1 LGGWFYKEV
10 VSIPEPASLYLL
22 DIGHAVLAF
31 TRRQG
36 VEAGIEESCDQPAQ
50 LTEITRLSS
59 MAIISRTLDIAAD
72 CNKIGC
78 I

>member
-1 LGGWFYKEV
+1 MRIEGDEIAECLHVEDEGG
-10 VSIPEPASLYLL
+10 
-22 DIGHAVLAF
+22 LAMWL
-31 TRRQG
+31 QG
-36 VEAGIEESCDQPAQ
+36 VEAGLEESCDQPAQ

-72 CNKIGC
+72 CNKTDC